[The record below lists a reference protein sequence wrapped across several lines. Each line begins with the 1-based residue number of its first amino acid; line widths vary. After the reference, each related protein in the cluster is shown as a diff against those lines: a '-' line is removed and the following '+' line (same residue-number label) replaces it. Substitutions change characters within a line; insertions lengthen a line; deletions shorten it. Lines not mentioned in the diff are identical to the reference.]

1 MSVGFINIQ
10 LDNNISHDRE
20 INCLLAI
27 LRSIPK
33 QSKLK
38 QLW

>member
-1 MSVGFINIQ
+1 MSVGFINTQ
-10 LDNNISHDRE
+10 HGTSVSRDRE

-27 LRSIPK
+27 LRSIPE

-38 QLW
+38 QL